1 MKDKL
6 KLFFSLIRENP
17 LIIIVAAILYAIWP
31 VDFPLPI
38 EDAIFLALAIWN
50 WLHRPSPL
58 PNNQKEEINHKQEEV

>member
-6 KLFFSLIRENP
+6 KLVFSLIRENP
-17 LIIIVAAILYAIWP
+17 LIIIVAAVLYAIWP

-50 WLHRPSPL
+50 WLQRPRHLQNDSKTVNKSEL
-58 PNNQKEEINHKQEEV
+58 EKK